1 MGHLFLLFSQPQ
13 DTFLSFV
20 VLCIK
25 NNHLG
30 PIICI
35 LFSLDLRRENCC
47 YWPNELP
54 FPTISTKEVSLIFP
68 QTFLY
73 QHCLWHPSQSLA
85 NIYMIQQTLV
95 EGQFSSVLSA
105 FLQIDTGHVI
115 FLIIRNLK
123 WSFISCLNGDF
134 VCITVVPYWV
144 IYFLSCYYQFS
155 PQDAES

>member
-1 MGHLFLLFSQPQ
+1 MFSREASLHRVLQTVEYTETWIISSCFFSQPQ

-54 FPTISTKEVSLIFP
+54 FPTISTKEVSLLFS

-73 QHCLWHPSQSLA
+73 QLSLA
-85 NIYMIQQTLV
+85 SVPKPGKHLHGSTEAGWRTVLFCSFC
-95 EGQFSSVLSA
+95 FSSNRDRA
-105 FLQIDTGHVI
+105 CYFLDNMKFEVVSY
-115 FLIIRNLK
+115 F
-123 WSFISCLNGDF
+123 CLNGDF
-134 VCITVVPYWV
+134 VCITVVPY
-144 IYFLSCYYQFS
+144 
-155 PQDAES
+155 